1 MKNKLKKLQN
11 LRESYKFLLCTDMYQ
26 LKMNMVYMGENRH
39 NEEVVFECFVRN
51 IREKVSPKKDIYY
64 FSGEK
69 EIHTMMKKIENIF
82 NNETIKNDLKNDL
95 KKIILFKINNEK
107 KKEMETIIDKA
118 FETKPKIE
126 YKVLKENTPVYPLI
140 PVFIFKG
147 ARWIGQLIETMV
159 TNIING
165 KTGYNTLKKLN
176 LLDEETDFYLKN
188 LTLSIFDEELPDE
201 KVIIDYKK
209 HLDKRAK
216 EYKSELNKNQE
227 ILDASYRRAPGF
239 YAAYISAETALE
251 NDWNSTSNT
260 TLYFIDGERALK
272 KIGGSFAHSFVM
284 GHNSEKEAYKKW
296 LKYYPNTV
304 LLIDTYAVLNAV
316 KIIIENNMN
325 VSFVRIDS
333 EPLDIY
339 ALEVYNKFK
348 EAGFDTKNYLSSDI
362 TPEILKDYNKR
373 DIPFNRLMA
382 GTKYVN
388 CGSAEKINCGF
399 VYKITVNS
407 INGEV
412 NFPEKKATGKVNYA
426 GYKQVI
432 FQKDKTVMKCI
443 KKIDSDYGYKY
454 EVDVEDISK
463 KYEI

>member
-1 MKNKLKKLQN
+1 
-11 LRESYKFLLCTDMYQ
+11 
-26 LKMNMVYMGENRH
+26 
-39 NEEVVFECFVRN
+39 
-51 IREKVSPKKDIYY
+51 
-64 FSGEK
+64 
-69 EIHTMMKKIENIF
+69 
-82 NNETIKNDLKNDL
+82 
-95 KKIILFKINNEK
+95 
-107 KKEMETIIDKA
+107 
-118 FETKPKIE
+118 
-126 YKVLKENTPVYPLI
+126 
-140 PVFIFKG
+140 
-147 ARWIGQLIETMV
+147 MV

-176 LLDEETDFYLKN
+176 LLDKETDFYLKN

-216 EYKSELNKNQE
+216 EYKKELKENQE

-251 NDWNSTSNT
+251 NNWDSTSNT
-260 TLYFIDGERALK
+260 TLYFIEGENSLK

-284 GHNSEKEAYKKW
+284 GHKSEKEAYEKW
-296 LKYYPNTV
+296 LKYYPDTV
-304 LLIDTYAVLNAV
+304 LLIDTYDVLNAV
-316 KIIIENNMN
+316 KIIIENNMKA
-325 VSFVRIDS
+325 SFVRIDS

-362 TPEILKDYNKR
+362 TPEILRDLNKR
-373 DIPFNRLMA
+373 EIPFNRLMA

-388 CGSAEKINCGF
+388 CGNVEKINCGF

-412 NFPEKKATGKVNYA
+412 NFPEKKATGKVNYS

-454 EVDVEDISK
+454 EVDVENVSK
-463 KYEI
+463 NYEI